1 MESVVGPDRI
11 IGWMVKT
18 IRENGR
24 ETAGMV
30 VEHIP
35 GRMVARWQGN
45 GRRAILMERCT
56 FHGPT
61 EPPLMALVAWGKSMG
76 EVRIW
81 LVDKRTFWLS
91 VQSVSRPSS
100 FLHSTGVHTWAD
112 GRVYNGN
119 FENGKEHGFGT
130 LTFSDGVKYRG
141 QFQQGVKQGY
151 GIQLWKTRTYD
162 GEWNKNKP
170 HGQGRVVWSN
180 GATYTGQFWEGKY
193 HGLGVYV
200 WPSGKKFVGRW
211 EQGVKNG
218 HGLYTWPSGK
228 KYDGEY
234 KGGLKHGYG
243 RMQWADG
250 QTYCGGWKLNKR
262 SGRGIQTAPEGA
274 IIHCGQWQDDEPV
287 GNPVTGPSGKGP
299 TFKITIRNDP
309 TQEVETSSPMLCSG
323 VGEKILLSSSEDAIL
338 ERKGNDEVFP
348 KDMGEYG
355 DTVHSS
361 ANCRSTVSETI
372 VQMLGSTRLV
382 V

>member
-1 MESVVGPDRI
+1 
-11 IGWMVKT
+11 
-18 IRENGR
+18 
-24 ETAGMV
+24 
-30 VEHIP
+30 
-35 GRMVARWQGN
+35 
-45 GRRAILMERCT
+45 
-56 FHGPT
+56 
-61 EPPLMALVAWGKSMG
+61 
-76 EVRIW
+76 
-81 LVDKRTFWLS
+81 
-91 VQSVSRPSS
+91 
-100 FLHSTGVHTWAD
+100 
-112 GRVYNGN
+112 VYNGN

-170 HGQGRVVWSN
+170 QGQGRVVWSN

-262 SGRGIQTAPEGA
+262 SGRGIQTAPDGV
-274 IIHCGQWQDDEPV
+274 IIHCGQWQNDEPI
-287 GNPVTGPSGKGP
+287 GKPVTGQSGKGQSL
-299 TFKITIRNDP
+299 KVIRNGA
-309 TQEVETSSPMLCSG
+309 TREVETSSPIHCSSKA
-323 VGEKILLSSSEDAIL
+323 ENILLSSSEDGML
-338 ERKGNDEVFP
+338 ERQGNEV
-348 KDMGEYG
+348 GEY
-355 DTVHSS
+355 DDSVHSS
-361 ANCRSTVSETI
+361 ANCRSTVSGTI